1 MYGPHGRC
9 TSVSLFF
16 SASRV
21 PPRCFPTNQIRFLKH
36 KLNFDIVMMMSTI
49 VKMLATDCRKQD
61 QPDDVLVLVLVL
73 TQAAS
78 SPRANCDSVYVS
90 LL

>member
-1 MYGPHGRC
+1 
-9 TSVSLFF
+9 
-16 SASRV
+16 
-21 PPRCFPTNQIRFLKH
+21 
-36 KLNFDIVMMMSTI
+36 MMSTI

-61 QPDDVLVLVLVL
+61 QPDDVLVLVL

-90 LL
+90 L